1 MENLVQLINI
11 DIDENLLIYFGKNR
25 LKFYHYLHYTEKF
38 YCKENS
44 YQFSTI
50 DTILSILGLESIYSL
65 DIEMSSTN
73 IFNVLDFLKINYIEL
88 QSKFDMETILDMNNQ
103 SYHKYPN
110 IKGFVNRILR
120 FIGLT
125 IENNDGLQIFVNKKK
140 KRIYKCWLHMDDEFK
155 QLLKNIKIITKE
167 ELKELNT
174 KITNDKLKIKH
185 YNYEFKK
192 YSMIENLTKMYLL
205 LNNIS
210 FEAEF
215 TRDYIFKHKRYD
227 FELKY
232 KNKQFIIETDGNF
245 HFEMAWWYKNEDH
258 FKGAQLNDIEKNI
271 AVLKFN
277 YNIIRFR
284 TINAEKIIKI
294 LNYYLNLNTDK
305 LFIAFENKIDYDH
318 MINNNLMD
326 SFKLSKE
333 FEVLIYDD
341 INV

>member
-25 LKFYHYLHYTEKF
+25 LKFYNYLHYTEKN
-38 YCKENS
+38 YCKNNS

-65 DIEMSSTN
+65 DIEMSSNN
-73 IFNVLDFLKINYIEL
+73 IFNVLDFLKVNYIEL

-232 KNKQFIIETDGNF
+232 
-245 HFEMAWWYKNEDH
+245 
-258 FKGAQLNDIEKNI
+258 NI
-271 AVLKFN
+271 
-277 YNIIRFR
+277 
-284 TINAEKIIKI
+284 
-294 LNYYLNLNTDK
+294 
-305 LFIAFENKIDYDH
+305 
-318 MINNNLMD
+318 
-326 SFKLSKE
+326 
-333 FEVLIYDD
+333 
-341 INV
+341 